1 MGHRTDQWDDEP
13 IGDLDLGFRR
23 RWRRA
28 WHHYAAIMLGF
39 VGFVLAVGSV
49 RAPGLPTLGAALVLL
64 SPWALTRADGPR
76 ARAGA
81 PPPPPPPLRDE
92 LCWTAAALALA
103 VVGAGLFAV

>member
-1 MGHRTDQWDDEP
+1 MAHRTDQWDDEP
-13 IGDLDLGFRR
+13 IGDVDLGIRR

-28 WHHYAAIMLGF
+28 WHHYAVVMVGF

-76 ARAGA
+76 ARSGA
-81 PPPPPPPLRDE
+81 PPPPPPALREE
-92 LCWTAAALALA
+92 LWWTGAALALL
-103 VVGAGLFAV
+103 VVGGGLFTV